1 MTMTETLNVLGW
13 TCPRPLQNYPT
24 IVMGH
29 GAGGKMMAD
38 LIEHLFTPAFDNEF
52 LAQMGDATKFDQSY
66 FGIRELSLVFTTDSF
81 VVSPLF
87 FPGGNIGELAVYGTV
102 NDLAMR
108 GAKPLYLSAGFI
120 LEEGLPME
128 TLGNVVTAMA
138 AACKKAGVKIATGD
152 TKVVQKG
159 HGDGIYINTSGLGVV
174 PVGVEIGPAN
184 AKVGDAVLVSGTIG
198 DHGIAIMSV
207 REGLRFET
215 EIRSDTAPLFGL
227 VEAMAAVEG
236 EPGNSKGERRA
247 LWGKKPVQ
255 PAIHCL
261 RDATRG
267 GLAAVLNEL
276 ATSSRVGIEFD
287 ERAVPVRPEVN
298 AACEMLGLDPLH
310 IANEGKLVAIVPAEA
325 AQNVL
330 ACHASARI
338 RQGGGHHRGSGQR
351 TPRDGDGEDLHR
363 RDAGGGRAGGGT
375 AAQDLLR
382 QISRH
387 GGCRARHATNT
398 IVNKGLVMI
407 TSPFSLGW

>member
-1 MTMTETLNVLGW
+1 MTDKLNLLGW

-38 LIEHLFTPAFDNEF
+38 LIEHLFTPAFDNEL
-52 LAQMGDATKFDQSY
+52 LAQMGDSTALDLPSTVHGPSSGK
-66 FGIRELSLVFTTDSF
+66 LAFTTDSF

-128 TLGNVVTAMA
+128 TLGNIVTAMA

-159 HGDGIYINTSGLGVV
+159 HGDGIYINTSGIGVI
-174 PVGVEIGPAN
+174 PADRDIGPAN
-184 AKVGDAVLVSGTIG
+184 ARPGDAVLVSGTMG

-207 REGLRFET
+207 REGLTFET
-215 EIRSDTAPLFGL
+215 EIKSDTAPLHQL
-227 VEAMAAVEG
+227 VDAMIAAVG
-236 EPGNSKGERRA
+236 GHAGSPLQN
-247 LWGKKPVQ
+247 P
-255 PAIHCL
+255 IHCL

-276 ATSSRVGIEFD
+276 AGSSKVGIEFD
-287 ERAVPVRPEVN
+287 ERKVPIRPEVN
-298 AACEMLGLDPLH
+298 AACEMLGLDPLY
-310 IANEGKLVAIVPAEA
+310 IANEGKLVAIVPEEYAEK
-325 AQNVL
+325 VL
-330 ACHASARI
+330 LAMRNHPLGKDASHI
-338 RQGGGHHRGSGQR
+338 
-351 TPRDGDGEDLHR
+351 
-363 RDAGGGRAGGGT
+363 GRVVAE
-375 AAQDLLR
+375 
-382 QISRH
+382 H
-387 GGCRARHATNT
+387 P
-398 IVNKGLVMI
+398 GLVTAKTAIGGMRVVDVPAGELLPRI
-407 TSPFSLGW
+407 C